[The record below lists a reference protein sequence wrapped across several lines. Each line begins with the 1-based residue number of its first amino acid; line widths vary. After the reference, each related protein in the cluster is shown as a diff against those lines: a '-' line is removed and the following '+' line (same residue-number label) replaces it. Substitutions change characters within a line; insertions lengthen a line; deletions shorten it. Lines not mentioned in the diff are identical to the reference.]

1 MMNRRYGSRSL
12 WLLVAGV
19 LCAARAGA
27 QTEVGT
33 VAAMQGT
40 LQVQRAAT
48 WQNGGVGA
56 PIFVGDRLRTG
67 ASDAAKIVF
76 RDDSVLDVAPKS
88 EFTVDKQAFDL
99 GTRRFD
105 TLLRVVRGKVRAWVS
120 EYYRQPRA
128 RYEIE
133 TPTAIAGV
141 RGTEFVVLYDPDGE
155 VTDVVGLSET
165 VDVAGK
171 LAVLG
176 SGVQVGP
183 RLLSRV
189 EKGHFPTAPQQL
201 DDAQLGQY
209 LSGLEIVGTGRPN
222 GLNLQHAAASGRL
235 LAAQDVA
242 SAVAPPAAAGAV
254 QPGPPSGFLAD
265 RLSPDIATNTQPLLE
280 YENTPPGVVPVG
292 GVHVGF

>member
-1 MMNRRYGSRSL
+1 MDRRYGLRSL
-12 WLLVAGV
+12 WLLVGV
-19 LCAARAGA
+19 VLWAARVWA

-33 VAAMQGT
+33 VAAMQGA

-48 WQNGGVGA
+48 WQNASVGA

-67 ASDAAKIVF
+67 ANDAAKVVF

-88 EFTVDKQAFDL
+88 ELTVDKQAFDAD
-99 GTRRFD
+99 GRRFD
-105 TLLRVVRGKVRAWVS
+105 TLLRVVKGKVRAWVS

-141 RGTEFVVLYDPDGE
+141 RGTEFIVLYDPNAE
-155 VTDVVGLSET
+155 VTDIVGLAET
-165 VDVAGK
+165 VEVAGK
-171 LAVLG
+171 LGVLG
-176 SGVQVGP
+176 AGVQVGP

-189 EKGHFPTAPQQL
+189 EKGRFPTAPQQL

-209 LSGLEIVGTGRPN
+209 LSGLQIIGTGRPN
-222 GLNLQHAAASGRL
+222 GLNLQHAAGSGAL
-235 LAAQDVA
+235 LAPQDVP
-242 SAVAPPAAAGAV
+242 SAVVQPVAAGGV
-254 QPGPPSGFLAD
+254 QPGPPSGFLAS
-265 RLSPDIATNTQPLLE
+265 RLSPDIATNTQPLLN
-280 YENTPPGVVPVG
+280 YQNTPPGVVPVG

>member
-1 MMNRRYGSRSL
+1 MDRRCRSRSL
-12 WLLVAGV
+12 WLLVVVV
-19 LCAARAGA
+19 LCAARARA
-27 QTEVGT
+27 QTEIGT
-33 VAAMQGT
+33 VAAVQGT
-40 LQVQRAAT
+40 LQVQRAAA
-48 WQNGGVGA
+48 WQTGSVGA

-67 ASDAAKIVF
+67 ADDAAKIVF

-88 EFTVDKQAFDL
+88 ELTVDKQAFDPEA
-99 GTRRFD
+99 RRFD
-105 TLLRVVRGKVRAWVS
+105 TLLRIVKGKVRAWVS

-141 RGTEFVVLYDPDGE
+141 RGTEFIVLYDPNGE
-155 VTDVVGLSET
+155 VTDIVGLAET

-171 LAVLG
+171 LGVLG
-176 SGVQVGP
+176 AGVQVGP

-189 EKGHFPTAPQQL
+189 EKGRFPTAPQPL

-222 GLNLQHAAASGRL
+222 GLNVQHPAASGRL
-235 LAAQDVA
+235 LAAADVP
-242 SAVAPPAAAGAV
+242 SAVVQPAAVGGVHPGAPP
-254 QPGPPSGFLAD
+254 GFLAD
-265 RLSPDIATNTQPLLE
+265 RLSPDIATNTQPLID
-280 YENTPPGVVPVG
+280 YQNTPPGVVPVG

>member
-1 MMNRRYGSRSL
+1 MDRRCRFRLL
-12 WLLVAGV
+12 WLLLVVG

-33 VAAMQGT
+33 VAAVQGT
-40 LQVQRAAT
+40 LQVQRAGA
-48 WQNGGVGA
+48 WQTGSVGA

-67 ASDAAKIVF
+67 ANDAAKIVF

-88 EFTVDKQAFDL
+88 ELTVDKQAFNPEA
-99 GTRRFD
+99 RRFD
-105 TLLRVVRGKVRAWVS
+105 TLLRIVKGKVRAWVS

-141 RGTEFVVLYDPDGE
+141 RGTEFLVLYDPDRE
-155 VTDVVGLSET
+155 VTDIVGLTET

-171 LAVLG
+171 LGVLG
-176 SGVQVGP
+176 AGVQVGP

-189 EKGHFPTAPQQL
+189 EKGRFPTAPRLL

-209 LSGLEIVGTGRPN
+209 LSGLEIIGTGRPN
-222 GLNLQHAAASGRL
+222 GLNVQHAAASGQL
-235 LAAQDVA
+235 LAPQDLPSTA
-242 SAVAPPAAAGAV
+242 ALPAAAGAV
-254 QPGPPSGFLAD
+254 HPGAPSGFLAD
-265 RLSPDIATNTQPLLE
+265 RLSPDIATNTQPLLD
-280 YENTPPGVVPVG
+280 YQNTPPGVVPVG
-292 GVHVGF
+292 GVQVGF